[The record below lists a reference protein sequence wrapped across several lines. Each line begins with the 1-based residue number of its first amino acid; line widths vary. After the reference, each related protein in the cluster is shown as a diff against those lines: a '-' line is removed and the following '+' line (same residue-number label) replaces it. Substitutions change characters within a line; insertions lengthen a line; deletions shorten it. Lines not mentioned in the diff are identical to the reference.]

1 MILSRI
7 AESLFWIGRYV
18 ERADGTARILDVHLQ
33 LLLEDPWIDEDTA
46 CRSLLSVMGSAVEPD
61 HALTRGDVLS
71 ILAVDR
77 SHPAS
82 IAYSIGAAREN
93 ARRAREVVSTELW
106 EALNTTRARMPR
118 RVANDKVH
126 EFFGWVRERS
136 ALAVGIVESSSSR
149 DESWSF
155 FTLGRSLER
164 ADMTARLL
172 ATRSLTEASGPS
184 WTTILRSCGAYEAY
198 LRTYRGVPSATNAA
212 EFLLLDRLFPRSI
225 LYSVTRAENCLRDI
239 EPRGTG
245 RAGVGDAALRQ
256 LGQIRSELEYRPIHD
271 IIDDLQRHMDAVQS
285 ATSSASEAVRQRY
298 FPTNAAPSW
307 VGESS

>member
-1 MILSRI
+1 MLSRI
-7 AESLFWIGRYV
+7 AESLFWIGRYI
-18 ERADGTARILDVHLQ
+18 ERSDGTARILDVHLQ
-33 LLLEDPWIDEDTA
+33 LLLEDPWIEEDLA
-46 CRSLLSVMGSAVEPD
+46 CRSLLSVMGSQAPD
-61 HALTRGDVLS
+61 DQTLTRQDVLS

-77 SHPAS
+77 SEPAS
-82 IAYSIGAAREN
+82 IAYSLGAAREN
-93 ARRAREVVSTELW
+93 ARRAREIVSTELW
-106 EALNTTRARMPR
+106 ECLNTTRARMPR
-118 RVANDKVH
+118 KVSSDKVH

-136 ALAVGIVESSSSR
+136 ALAVGIIESATSR
-149 DESWSF
+149 DEAWQF

-198 LRTYRGVPSATNAA
+198 LRTYRGVPSAKNAA

-225 LYSVTRAENCLRDI
+225 IFSVSRAEACMREI
-239 EPRGTG
+239 EPRSDRVGTSDQAQ
-245 RAGVGDAALRQ
+245 RL
-256 LGQIRSELEYRPIHD
+256 LGQIRSELEYRPIVE
-271 IIDDLQRHMDAVQS
+271 ILEDLPRHMDNVQL
-285 ATSSASEAVRQRY
+285 ATSAASEAIRQRY